1 MIKNKT
7 FIANVHVSS
16 IEREEK
22 LPLWNT
28 NTDTFIDTHMTN
40 NIFEIQAEDKHE
52 VRRKVKTLIGKLQ
65 TKVQFKR
72 GLIGK
77 EGDNAMWYINR
88 ITEKKSR

>member
-1 MIKNKT
+1 MIKNKK

-28 NTDTFIDTHMTN
+28 NTDSFIETHMTN
-40 NIFEIQAEDKHE
+40 NIFEIDAEDKHE
-52 VRRKVKTLIGKLQ
+52 VRRKVKALINKLQ

-72 GLIGK
+72 GFTAK
-77 EGDNAMWYINR
+77 QGDNAMWYINR
-88 ITEKKSR
+88 ITEKKSK

>member
-7 FIANVHVSS
+7 FIANVHLSS
-16 IEREEK
+16 LDREIK
-22 LPLWNT
+22 IPLWNT
-28 NTDTFIDTHMTN
+28 NTNSFIDTHMTN

-52 VRRKVKTLIGKLQ
+52 VRRKVKALVNKLQ

-72 GLIGK
+72 GMMTK

-88 ITEKKSR
+88 ITEKQSK

>member
-28 NTDTFIDTHMTN
+28 NTDAFIDTHMTN

>member
-1 MIKNKT
+1 MIKKKK

-28 NTDTFIDTHMTN
+28 NTNSFIDTHMTN

-52 VRRKVKTLIGKLQ
+52 VRRKVKTLINKLQ

-72 GLIGK
+72 GFITK
-77 EGDNAMWYINR
+77 QGDNAMWYINR
-88 ITEKKSR
+88 ITEKNS